1 MRTLE
6 QYLTDTQPGLN
17 KNANANKKRGL
28 YSGLGYNYTH
38 PDPNFMKLSDN
49 AKRYLD
55 KLPKFLKDWQA
66 DGMRGGIGQLF
77 QNPVGRYVGGI
88 ASSSGLMCEMIIDDS
103 LNYDEIADFALG
115 RTKKSVTNNT
125 LVKNA
130 ARASS
135 YSQDIKYP
143 ELKELFET
151 SLDLLVT
158 SIQFGAHTD
167 RLSNVESYD
176 TAPPA
181 EPHYKTCTL
190 LGSVALKLSNQ
201 VDNLDSAEPV
211 LGCFTSLY
219 IEKEM
224 QEYYILSQEDF
235 ETANDAVQKSF
246 DAEIQKDTYLCF
258 IEPEEVDVIM
268 KDFQE
273 IRFVMNKRMEHDKNM
288 FNNLKNVIKKYD
300 VYKDINSIG
309 EAQRKLI
316 DNYIGTQKL
325 KDSLKT
331 TDGPQKPI
339 YKVTVDY
346 FGKIT
351 YTSTT
356 PDRNTFTIPT
366 TDTIIRT
373 PNTTVNTT
381 ITTLPNTGVPGDTIV
396 VTDPTNPNTN
406 TTIYTY
412 TGTTWIVDTQKPNT
426 NITLTMD
433 EKINAWVNSTRYI
446 KTSGTTLALT
456 PGAMIYYDTYYGIW
470 TSEKSIKIE
479 NIGGKDYIYSN
490 IYNEGV
496 PDINIRYTMS
506 NAPNNVIAI
515 GQTTYFNIAT
525 INYQVSSNAK
535 YDTVWMTPD
544 VDIPYKIINNNLKN
558 GILMPNAVSVNVG
571 STTERLLIYK
581 EAGPYTLI
589 PNEYG
594 ITSTWH
600 NDTLLPVTISSI
612 ENITDNVAVNDMTI
626 TFNNIATPY
635 IVNANSSVVWYANVT
650 PMVEFPNTST
660 FKISTS
666 DGQERLLTI
675 GIDRGN
681 VDDSYLFNEK
691 INTNPDTVL
700 TNNVFDIRVYDG
712 KANTYVN
719 YTGPFNSG
727 SLLLDSNGYVNIA
740 NNSIDANGIY
750 TWVFEFA
757 NTSHKRTLT
766 KVIYS

>member
-6 QYLTDTQPGLN
+6 QYLNDTQPGLN

-49 AKRYLD
+49 AKLYLD

-77 QNPVGRYVGGI
+77 QNPVGKYVGGI
-88 ASSSGLMCEMIIDDS
+88 VASSISMCEIIIDDL

-176 TAPPA
+176 SAPPA

-201 VDNLDSAEPV
+201 IDNLDSAEPV

-235 ETANDAVQKSF
+235 ETVNDTVQKSF
-246 DAEIQKDTYLCF
+246 DAETQKYTYLCF
-258 IEPEEVDVIM
+258 IEPEEVDVII

-288 FNNLKNVIKKYD
+288 FNNLKNIIKKYD
-300 VYKDINSIG
+300 VYKDINSMG
-309 EAQRKLI
+309 ETQRKLI

-331 TDGPQKPI
+331 TDGPQKHI

-366 TDTIIRT
+366 T
-373 PNTTVNTT
+373 
-381 ITTLPNTGVPGDTIV
+381 GDTIV

-406 TTIYTY
+406 
-412 TGTTWIVDTQKPNT
+412 
-426 NITLTMD
+426 ITLTLD
-433 EKINAWVNSTRYI
+433 EKINAWNNSTRYI

-456 PGAMIYYDTYYGIW
+456 PGVMIYYDTYYGIW

-525 INYQVSSNAK
+525 INYQVSPNAK

-571 STTERLLIYK
+571 SSTERLLIYK

-594 ITSTWH
+594 VTSTWH

-612 ENITDNVAVNDMTI
+612 ENVTDNIDITDMTI
-626 TFNNIATPY
+626 TFNNISMPY

-660 FKISTS
+660 FKISTT

-750 TWVFEFA
+750 TWSFEFA